1 MKNKIFKINLRIKIK
16 ELRENVLSTHTNKNK
31 ILHLKKLLL
40 FLIAAFSINAYSQSI
55 YAPLKPVNKSEVK
68 METYEKDTDAEA
80 VVLFDYGET
89 YFDPTSDGFFL
100 VTKRVVRIKILS
112 ESGIR
117 WGKIEIQRYTGENNE
132 ETISDIKGTTYNL
145 VNESVVKTRLD
156 KSQIFEEINNKYY
169 NTIKVAM
176 PKVKPGSIVEIS
188 YKKTSQSIYDLEDW
202 VFQWEIPVSHSECQ
216 VTLTPF
222 YNYKWILQGA
232 TEFYSKKSKKSK
244 GLERSIHGISYGEIT
259 HNYVMKD
266 IPAFTD
272 TEFITTREDF
282 IMKMDFQLINY
293 TTLNGIKHDV
303 MSSWEKIIREYYM
316 NDSFGKYISKVERK
330 AAKLIDKDRIVG
342 LNEREEVEN
351 ILKYVKDNY
360 QWNGI
365 HGEMAQSSLTVFL
378 KEKSGNIGNLN
389 LFTIGLLNAVGIEA
403 KGVIMSTRNHG
414 RIYYQYPFTHY
425 FNYVLIYANI
435 DGEHVLL
442 DATNPYLSIWSI
454 PDICINGKGLL
465 IDKKEVEWIPLE
477 DKISSENVW
486 KFFITMDE
494 KEMSV
499 KVQMRSTGYLGAK
512 LREKIND
519 ESFSLYN
526 GLIKSDGIVDESLH
540 VKNKLNAEEPLDVE
554 FDYIGESVNGVDK
567 FYFNPF
573 ISIVRNDNPLKEKS
587 RSYPID
593 FTYPKKYVFEST
605 INIPNGYKFDY
616 YLDDYK
622 KVSNDYIDINYITHL
637 SEGTLSIRFDY
648 HFKKSKYPTS
658 SYNELRSFYDEI
670 VKLGQEKVVLSK
682 TKK

>member
-477 DKISSENVW
+477 DKISSEYVW

>member
-1 MKNKIFKINLRIKIK
+1 MQQSLEKNRSMWFFRAD
-16 ELRENVLSTHTNKNK
+16 S
-31 ILHLKKLLL
+31 
-40 FLIAAFSINAYSQSI
+40 
-55 YAPLKPVNKSEVK
+55 
-68 METYEKDTDAEA
+68 
-80 VVLFDYGET
+80 
-89 YFDPTSDGFFL
+89 GFFSGEL
-100 VTKRVVRIKILS
+100 LDLLEYFKWDYLIKVKL
-112 ESGIR
+112 
-117 WGKIEIQRYTGENNE
+117 K
-132 ETISDIKGTTYNL
+132 NL
-145 VNESVVKTRLD
+145 VNLLEKQNWILIDKNNNVAICEFEYKAASWKKPRMLKAIRTVKEYVEKDFLGV
-156 KSQIFEEINNKYY
+156 KQI
-169 NTIKVAM
+169 
-176 PKVKPGSIVEIS
+176 
-188 YKKTSQSIYDLEDW
+188 
-202 VFQWEIPVSHSECQ
+202 IPVYQYACYVSSYVELDAAELHKDYKQRSTSETWIEQ
-216 VTLTPF
+216 VKGQAMAGATLTNDF
-222 YNYKWILQGA
+222 WAN
-232 TEFYSKKSKKSK
+232 
-244 GLERSIHGISYGEIT
+244 
-259 HNYVMKD
+259 D
-266 IPAFTD
+266 I
-272 TEFITTREDF
+272 
-282 IMKMDFQLINY
+282 MWQLIINY